1 MKRSI
6 IAVSLSLILILTVFV
21 IAYADSG
28 RLATA
33 VQTSSGGTLGKCT
46 GAGYMT
52 WNNSA
57 SAGADST
64 TASTSSNARGSLQVT
79 ARIYYADSAGS
90 KSRSSYN
97 STKTNLNVQTSVTVP
112 AGAHGTRSDSYHSY
126 SSEEYGSWSASLSKT
141 Y

>member
-46 GAGYMT
+46 GAGYM
-52 WNNSA
+52 
-57 SAGADST
+57 
-64 TASTSSNARGSLQVT
+64 
-79 ARIYYADSAGS
+79 
-90 KSRSSYN
+90 
-97 STKTNLNVQTSVTVP
+97 
-112 AGAHGTRSDSYHSY
+112 
-126 SSEEYGSWSASLSKT
+126 
-141 Y
+141 